1 MNRVIYSSACVFYA
15 SQSELRHLQCIVNRC
30 KTSTLIDGIAFSY
43 QVLCHYNEP
52 VLSILPGV
60 YPISFSIAGGVT
72 VDFS

>member
-1 MNRVIYSSACVFYA
+1 MCIYIYVCV
-15 SQSELRHLQCIVNRC
+15 EHLKRC

-72 VDFS
+72 VDF